1 MDSRLRLEQRQGQTL
16 TPRLQQAVR
25 LLQLS
30 TLEFTQAVQ
39 QALSSNPFLETE
51 ESENDEVP
59 NAAQGAV
66 GPLADPVVQALDPA
80 PAEAGDNGSDR
91 GDEGGWEDWGGG
103 SSGPRASNDDSD
115 VDATD
120 LAAASVSL
128 REQLQNQLNMLSL
141 SDRDRL
147 LAGTVIEA
155 LDDDGYMRLKF
166 DELTPLLDLD
176 PPPDDTE
183 WMIALKL
190 VQSLEPRGV
199 AARDLRECLVLQLE
213 DTPQNALAR
222 RIVLDHL
229 DHAAQR
235 DCERLA
241 TTLGLDRVV
250 VDAACASIR
259 RLDPRPGWRFGVPD
273 VRFLIP
279 DVVVRKVHGK
289 WLVRLNQSVVPRVRV
304 NRVYAELFHS
314 HRDSR
319 HGELAGHLQEARWT
333 VRNIEQRFSTILRVA
348 QAIVDRQKHF
358 FDFGALAMKPMGL
371 REIADELGLH
381 ESTVSRVTNNK
392 YMATPAGIFE
402 LKYFFS
408 RALPT
413 SAGGTCSTTAI
424 RGVIKDLIAAEEA
437 GNPLSDAEIARLLH
451 RQGLHVARRTVTKY
465 RQMMKVPAVEARR
478 QKAAAEAAAA
488 AAAAD
493 TSYGEQGE
501 LMPETA

>member
-51 ESENDEVP
+51 DSEEDDVP
-59 NAAQGAV
+59 NAAEGAV
-66 GPLADPVVQALDPA
+66 GPLVDAGVQPVDQPPTTV
-80 PAEAGDNGSDR
+80 AEDGPS
-91 GDEGGWEDWGGG
+91 DEGGWEDWGGG
-103 SSGPRASNDDSD
+103 SGPRASNDDSD

-155 LDDDGYMRLKF
+155 LDDDGYMRLSF
-166 DELTPLLDLD
+166 EELNPLLELD
-176 PPPDDTE
+176 PEADDTE
-183 WMIALKL
+183 WQIALKL

-199 AARDLRECLVLQLE
+199 AARDLRECLLLQL
-213 DTPQNALAR
+213 DDVPDNQLAR
-222 RIVLDHL
+222 RIVSDHL
-229 DHAAQR
+229 QHAAQR

-241 TTLGLDRVV
+241 SMLGLDRVI
-250 VDAACASIR
+250 VDEACAQIR
-259 RLDPRPGWRFGVPD
+259 RLDPRPGWRFGGPD
-273 VRFLIP
+273 VKFLIP
-279 DVVVRKVHGK
+279 DVVVRKVNGK
-289 WLVRLNQSVVPRVRV
+289 WIVRLNQSVVPRVRV

-319 HGELAGHLQEARWT
+319 HGELASHLQEARWT

-348 QAIVDRQKHF
+348 QAIVNRQRHF
-358 FDFGALAMKPMGL
+358 FDFGELAMKPMGL

-413 SAGGTCSTTAI
+413 SSGGTCSTTAI
-424 RGVIKDLIAAEEA
+424 RGVIKDLIAAEDPNE
-437 GNPLSDAEIARLLH
+437 PLSDAEIARLLH

-488 AAAAD
+488 AAAAR
-493 TSYGEQGE
+493 E
-501 LMPETA
+501 AVAA